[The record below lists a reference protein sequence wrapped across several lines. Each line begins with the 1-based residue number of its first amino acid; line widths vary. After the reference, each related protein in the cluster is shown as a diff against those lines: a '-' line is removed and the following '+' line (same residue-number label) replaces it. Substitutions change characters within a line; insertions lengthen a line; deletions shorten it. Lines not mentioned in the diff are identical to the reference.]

1 MRIRERP
8 HFYHLIMLEESM
20 PQFIKKKKKRSK
32 LAPFKAK
39 LNHPQLKT
47 NSSHTL
53 IHNLFNQKKKKKKFM
68 PIK

>member
-8 HFYHLIMLEESM
+8 HFYHLIMLEERM

-47 NSSHTL
+47 NSSHTQF
-53 IHNLFNQKKKKKKFM
+53 IQPKKKKNSCPLNK
-68 PIK
+68 